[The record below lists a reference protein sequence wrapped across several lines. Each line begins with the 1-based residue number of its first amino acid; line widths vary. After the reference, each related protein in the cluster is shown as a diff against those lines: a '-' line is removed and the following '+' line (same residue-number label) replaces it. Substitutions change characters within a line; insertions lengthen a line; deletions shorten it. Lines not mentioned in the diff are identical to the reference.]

1 VTVEPEVSPEDDPL
15 AYLERAIHREVAR
28 LENRRAELAGAGEA
42 LLRLN
47 AQIHAFAFSP
57 KFDVGIEPVA
67 PGMIA
72 AMIEGAA
79 RRADDIVRTCA
90 VSLEE
95 GPGLDEH
102 NVRIGQDRV
111 TTGLRQRALYLETLL
126 ESESGRQWVRNWAEA
141 GEEQRVTTVP
151 LSDFAVFD
159 DKGVFAVSTW
169 GDPSSPYV
177 FIRHP
182 MLVRAFIA
190 LFDSAWEAALPVG
203 GGLGPKTSREEDDRL
218 LDLMSM
224 GVKDEAI
231 ARHLGWSL
239 RTVRRRVAGL
249 MVEYGVDTRFQ
260 LGVAVGGSD
269 RLHGAAPRPR

>member
-1 VTVEPEVSPEDDPL
+1 MTVEPGVTPEDDPL
-15 AYLERAIHREVAR
+15 TFLERAIHREVAR
-28 LENRRAELAGAGEA
+28 MEHRRAELAEAGEA

-72 AMIEGAA
+72 AMIENAA
-79 RRADDIVRTCA
+79 RRADDVVRTCA
-90 VSLEE
+90 VSLDE

-102 NVRIGQDRV
+102 NVRVGQDRV

-126 ESESGRQWVRNWAEA
+126 ESESGRQWARDWAEA
-141 GEEQRVTTVP
+141 GEEQRATTVR

-169 GDPSSPYV
+169 GDAGSSYV

-182 MLVRAFIA
+182 MLVQAFIA
-190 LFDSAWEAALPVG
+190 LFDTAWEAALPIG
-203 GGLGPKTSREEDDRL
+203 GGVRPGTSREEDDRL

-224 GVKDEAI
+224 GIKDEAI

-249 MVEYGVDTRFQ
+249 MIEYGVDTRFQ

-269 RLHGAAPRPR
+269 RLRRAASRPR

>member
-1 VTVEPEVSPEDDPL
+1 MTLEPEATPEDDPL
-15 AYLERAIHREVAR
+15 TYLERAIHREVAR

-72 AMIEGAA
+72 AMIENAA

-90 VSLEE
+90 ISLDE

-102 NVRIGQDRV
+102 NVRVGRDRV
-111 TTGLRQRALYLETLL
+111 TTGLRQRALYLDTLL
-126 ESESGRQWVRNWAEA
+126 ESESGRQWARDWAEA
-141 GEEQRVTTVP
+141 GEEQRVTTVR

-159 DKGVFAVSTW
+159 DDGVFAVSTW
-169 GDPSSPYV
+169 GDASSSHL

-190 LFDSAWEAALPVG
+190 LFDAAWEVALPIG
-203 GGLGPKTSREEDDRL
+203 GGVSPGTSREEDDRL

-224 GVKDEAI
+224 GIKDEAI
-231 ARHLGWSL
+231 ARHLGWGL

-249 MVEYGVDTRFQ
+249 MAEYGVDTRFQ
-260 LGVAVGGSD
+260 LGVAVGGSE
-269 RLHGAAPRPR
+269 RLRRAARRPR